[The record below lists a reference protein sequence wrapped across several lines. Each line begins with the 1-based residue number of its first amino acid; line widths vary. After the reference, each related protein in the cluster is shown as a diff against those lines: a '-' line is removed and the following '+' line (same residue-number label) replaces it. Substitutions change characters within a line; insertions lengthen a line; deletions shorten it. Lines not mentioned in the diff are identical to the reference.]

1 MAAEQKRPTG
11 HIIHEGQE
19 GPERLQDFA
28 DRVYPVDL
36 DHLLVTTV
44 NMEGSDLHLTAG
56 APPVVRVF
64 GDLVP
69 LDLPELWPSHV
80 QNLVLP
86 VLQPLQRETL
96 AKKWE
101 LDFSYSIPGV
111 GRFRGNIMIQRGSK
125 AVVFRAIPYN
135 VPRLDDL
142 GLPGPVKDLCYLP
155 RGLVLVTGPTGSG
168 KSTTL
173 AAMID
178 RINTERKVNI
188 VTVEEPIEFLHQHKQ
203 AIVKQREVGTDTQ
216 SFADALR
223 HVLRHDPDV
232 ILIGEMRDLESVSIA
247 LTAAETGHLVLST
260 LHTQT
265 APLTIHRIVD
275 VFQDF
280 QRNQIRQQVADT
292 LHAVISQQLLP
303 TADGR
308 GRVVAAELMLGSTAV
323 RSLIRE
329 GKEHQLYT
337 AIQTGRSTGM
347 QTMDQSLAELCLGG
361 KITQEAAFQ
370 RCVDKVELER
380 LLNGGRGSVSGSRIL
395 GGPRSW

>member
-1 MAAEQKRPTG
+1 MTTEQKRPAG
-11 HIIHEGQE
+11 HIIHEGQK
-19 GPERLQDFA
+19 GPERLEEAA

-36 DHLLVTTV
+36 EHLLVATV
-44 NMEGSDLHLTAG
+44 DMGGSDLHLTAG

-64 GDLVP
+64 GELMP
-69 LDLPELWPSHV
+69 LDQPKLWPSDIHD
-80 QNLVLP
+80 LVFPILEP
-86 VLQPLQRETL
+86 SQQESLVR
-96 AKKWE
+96 KWE
-101 LDFSYSIPGV
+101 LDFSYSVPGV
-111 GRFRGNIMIQRGSK
+111 GRFRGNVMVQRGSK
-125 AVVFRAIPYN
+125 AVAFRAIPYS
-135 VPRLDDL
+135 VPRLEDL
-142 GLPGPVKDLCYLP
+142 GLPWPVKDLCSLP

-188 VTVEEPIEFLHQHKQ
+188 VTVEEPIEFLHRHKQ
-203 AIVKQREVGTDTQ
+203 AIVKQREVGTDTR

-232 ILIGEMRDLESVSIA
+232 ILIGEMRDLESISIA

-280 QRNQIRQQVADT
+280 QRNQIRQQLADT

-308 GRVVAAELMLGSTAV
+308 GRVVAVELMLGSTAV

-337 AIQTGRSTGM
+337 AIQTGRSMGM

-361 KITQEAAFQ
+361 KITQETAFQ

-380 LLNGGRGSVSGSRIL
+380 LLTGSRGSVSVSRPP
-395 GGPRSW
+395 GGTRVW